1 MNRAVIPANKFIS
14 MIYRYTRRYFARE
27 LQDSTLDAGQLPF
40 LLHLYRCPGVTQEQ
54 LSCALGM
61 DKGTTARSVAQLEEC
76 GLAYRIPDENDR
88 RINHVFPSPAAL
100 AQEDNLFAII
110 DQLHAQLFEGFSAV
124 EREQALS
131 LIIRMKNNI
140 EKEFLE

>member
-1 MNRAVIPANKFIS
+1 MNRAVPANKFIS
-14 MIYRYTRRYFARE
+14 TIYRYTRRYFARE
-27 LQDSTLDAGQLPF
+27 LQGSRLDAGQLPF

-76 GLAYRIPDENDR
+76 GLVYRTPGQNDR
-88 RINHVFPSPAAL
+88 RVNHVFPSQEAL
-100 AQEDNLFAII
+100 ELEESLIGIVDR
-110 DQLHAQLFEGFSAV
+110 LHELLFEGFSPE

-131 LIIRMKNNI
+131 LIVRMKDNI
-140 EKEFLE
+140 KKEFLE

>member
-1 MNRAVIPANKFIS
+1 MNRSIVPANKFIS

-27 LQDSTLDAGQLPF
+27 LQASKLDAGQLPF
-40 LLHLYRCPGVTQEQ
+40 LLHLYRCPGATQEQ

-76 GLAYRIPDENDR
+76 GLAYRTPDENDR

-100 AQEDNLFAII
+100 AREDELFAII
-110 DQLHAQLFEGFSAV
+110 GRLHELLFQGFSPE
-124 EREQALS
+124 ERSQALS
-131 LIIRMKNNI
+131 LIIRMKDNI
-140 EKEFLE
+140 EKEFVE

>member
-1 MNRAVIPANKFIS
+1 MNRIVPANKFIS
-14 MIYRYTRRYFARE
+14 MIYRYTRRYFSRE
-27 LQDSTLDAGQLPF
+27 LQASRLDAGQLPF

-61 DKGTTARSVAQLEEC
+61 DKGTTARSVAQLEGC
-76 GLAYRIPDENDR
+76 GLAYRTPDENDR
-88 RINHVFPSPAAL
+88 RINHVFPSEAAL
-100 AQEDNLFAII
+100 AREDELFAII
-110 DQLHAQLFEGFSAV
+110 DRLHELLFEGFSAE
-124 EREQALS
+124 ERTQALS

>member
-1 MNRAVIPANKFIS
+1 MNRAVPANKFIS
-14 MIYRYTRRYFARE
+14 MIYRYTRRYFVRE
-27 LQDSTLDAGQLPF
+27 LQTFQLDAGQLPF

-76 GLAYRIPDENDR
+76 GLAYRMPDEHDR
-88 RINHVFPSPAAL
+88 RVNHVFPTAAAL
-100 AQEDNLFAII
+100 AREEALFTIV
-110 DQLHAQLFEGFSAV
+110 DRLHELLFEGFSSE
-124 EREQALS
+124 ERAQALS
-131 LIIRMKNNI
+131 LIIRMKDNI